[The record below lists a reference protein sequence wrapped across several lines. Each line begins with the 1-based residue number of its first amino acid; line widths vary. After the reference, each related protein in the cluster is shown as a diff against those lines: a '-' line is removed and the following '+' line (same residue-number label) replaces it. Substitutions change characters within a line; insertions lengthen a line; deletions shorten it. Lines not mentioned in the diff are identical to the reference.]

1 MGVVIVNPDIQEVEG
16 LRNKQRFVK
25 DEEERKVISK
35 ELDIA
40 KTKSQ
45 LANSRWVR
53 QRNLM
58 W

>member
-1 MGVVIVNPDIQEVEG
+1 MGVVIANPHMQEAAA
-16 LRNKQRFVK
+16 LRKQQHLAK
-25 DEEERKVISK
+25 DEEERKVISR

-40 KTKSQ
+40 KTKSH
-45 LANSRWVR
+45 LANSRRVR